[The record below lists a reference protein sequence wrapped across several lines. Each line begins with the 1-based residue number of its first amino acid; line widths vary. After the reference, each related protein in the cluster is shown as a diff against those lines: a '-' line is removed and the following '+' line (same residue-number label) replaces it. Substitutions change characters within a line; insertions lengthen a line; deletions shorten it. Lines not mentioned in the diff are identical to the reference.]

1 MPHSCMYM
9 KTLVKVLML
18 HIQRYFQ
25 DSDRLFYLLY
35 DLKLW
40 LPYAPCTSSLT
51 SASSDA
57 LSRQP
62 PFSPKAQG
70 NLVNIFLA

>member
-9 KTLVKVLML
+9 KILVKVLML

-40 LPYAPCTSSLT
+40 LPYAPCTSSHFRL
-51 SASSDA
+51 
-57 LSRQP
+57 Q
-62 PFSPKAQG
+62 
-70 NLVNIFLA
+70 